1 MSFHAHEILHKTL
14 GDDIRASAEAALR
27 FARDRDFTG
36 TDPYDGLLSPAAPLL
51 KGRLPRQVWVQAHKR
66 LGHSL
71 RSATRVPKV
80 TMTKALALFAMA
92 ERCEDH
98 PDRAHELVTRIL
110 CTRGNGPWG
119 YEFDV
124 QTRWAHYLAN
134 SPNVVATV
142 FALRAIAAM
151 DRLDEV
157 SGETTTWLENL
168 AHPDGFFRYT
178 EASDRLVHN
187 GSLLAAE
194 SLALLGG
201 DRNLIQQA
209 ITRTVEA
216 QAPDGSWAYGEGKG
230 LEWIDS
236 FHTIYVL
243 DSLYFLKQQ
252 GFEIG
257 DSYERGLAYWYAHC
271 MTLDGL
277 PVYNADETHAS
288 HDVHNVATTVGF
300 LAGLARRGDLE
311 IDPEPAIRHL
321 ISHQGTDGGFRN
333 DPKSL
338 PHMRWNQAHASYAL
352 SRWVELLGS
361 DNGDS
366 SGSNERSERGRR
378 VRFESEE
385 AQS

>member
-1 MSFHAHEILHKTL
+1 MSSCTQEILNRSL
-14 GDDIRASAEAALR
+14 GNDIHSATDAALR
-27 FARDRDFTG
+27 FARSRDYAG
-36 TDPYDGLLSPAAPLL
+36 TDPYDGLLSPLAPLL

-66 LGHSL
+66 LGDSL
-71 RSATRVPKV
+71 RSMTRVPRV
-80 TMTKALALFAMA
+80 TMTKAMALFAMA
-92 ERCEDH
+92 EQRGGH
-98 PDRAHELVTRIL
+98 TDRAHELITKIL
-110 CTRGNGPWG
+110 CTRGSGPWG

-142 FALRAIAAM
+142 FALRAISAM
-151 DRLDEV
+151 ERLGEV
-157 SGETTTWLENL
+157 SPETTTWLENL

-194 SLALLGG
+194 SLAILGG
-201 DRNLIQQA
+201 DPSLIQRA

-216 QAPDGSWAYGEGKG
+216 QASDGSWAYGEGKG

-252 GFEIG
+252 GYEIG
-257 DSYERGLAYWYAHC
+257 DSYERGLAYWSAHC
-271 MTLDGL
+271 LTLDGL
-277 PVYNADETHAS
+277 PVYNADEAHAS

-311 IDPEPAIRHL
+311 IDPEPTIRHL
-321 ISHQGTDGGFRN
+321 LSHQGEDGGFRN
-333 DPKSL
+333 SPKAL

-352 SRWVELLGS
+352 TRWVDLLK
-361 DNGDS
+361 GD
-366 SGSNERSERGRR
+366 
-378 VRFESEE
+378 ESEE
-385 AQS
+385 VQS